1 VLSAVSDMIA
11 FHLKFG
17 LGNAPKPTGINYQL
31 RQYRIERIQEECG
44 ELVDAINTGDLKKIA
59 REGIDVLM
67 VVLGTLLV
75 YGLPIVPTWVAVQK
89 ANMAKT
95 AVKVDTD
102 TTKPV
107 KGPDWVSPDDEIVAA
122 IESSLLSDEPA
133 NALLDDED
141 LQPDLAD
148 TLQAV
153 ANNPD
158 VAKAVEQAV
167 NDSHHK
173 TAQGQNP
180 PLVAAAP
187 APAAPPPPHEDEPVE
202 EVAVAQE
209 PKAS

>member
-1 VLSAVSDMIA
+1 MIA

-17 LGNAPKPTGINYQL
+17 LGNAPKPTGIGYQL

-107 KGPDWVSPDDEIVAA
+107 KGPDWVSPDDDIVAA
-122 IESSLLSDEPA
+122 IESSMLSDEPA
-133 NALLDDED
+133 NAMLDGAD
-141 LQPDLAD
+141 LQPDIAD
-148 TLQAV
+148 ALQAV
-153 ANNPD
+153 ATDPA

-167 NDSHHK
+167 EQAADKARNEK
-173 TAQGQNP
+173 AQGQTP
-180 PLVAAAP
+180 PPVVVTASP